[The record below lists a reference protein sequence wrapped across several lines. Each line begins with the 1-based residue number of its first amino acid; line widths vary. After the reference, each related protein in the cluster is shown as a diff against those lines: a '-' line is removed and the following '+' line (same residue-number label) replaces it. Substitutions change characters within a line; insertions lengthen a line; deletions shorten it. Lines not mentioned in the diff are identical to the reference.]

1 MLSRPANLRLPAHR
15 WDQFGRGVDLGVAE
29 IDGEMLPELGICRAP
44 SRTRTCDLL
53 LRRQPL
59 YPLSYRGSPARQ
71 GRRRQAYRLAAAGP
85 SSRGG

>member
-1 MLSRPANLRLPAHR
+1 MRLEMRLLCPGGT
-15 WDQFGRGVDLGVAE
+15 QPQPTRGASCLVRVG
-29 IDGEMLPELGICRAP
+29 AP

-85 SSRGG
+85 SLRGGYDQGARRAAAES